1 MVLSVNALLTWEKR
15 TLCDDVWL
23 NMEKRRDLTRDD
35 IASLVTSSEIT
46 SLSTGSFTS
55 LLPDWDGP
63 C

>member
-1 MVLSVNALLTWEKR
+1 MTALLEWEKR
-15 TLCDDVWL
+15 KLCDDVWL
-23 NMEKRRDLTRDD
+23 NMEKMCDLTRYDT
-35 IASLVTSSEIT
+35 ASLVTNSEIT